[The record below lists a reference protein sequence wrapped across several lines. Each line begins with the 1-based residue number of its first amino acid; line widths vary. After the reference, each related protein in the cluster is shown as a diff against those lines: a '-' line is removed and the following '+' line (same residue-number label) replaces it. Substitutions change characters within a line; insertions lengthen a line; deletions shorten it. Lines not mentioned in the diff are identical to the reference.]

1 MAFDGGAI
9 GKLVETQT
17 VDGLR
22 LHGFYQQSSVS
33 LETRGGSRECW
44 VIVHGVAGNFY
55 NSSLLS
61 SISASLLGVGADVLR
76 INTRGRDAIAYFAV
90 GAAHARC
97 GAAYE
102 MICDGAV
109 DIAAWVDAIQR
120 QGYAKINLLGHSLG
134 AVKSLLYAS
143 LNASLYASQS
153 GSESGLQNGSQK
165 LSRLVLLSPP
175 RLQFNTLKDDVK
187 YASAYAANLAEAQ
200 EYCDAGKP
208 ETLFTIRYPQPMIV
222 SAGTYIDKY
231 GPASHYDYH
240 SFIKQNACSTLCP
253 TLWAFG
259 EYEVRGPRSSFR
271 DADKA
276 LIEAWKSL
284 GVKSQSLQ
292 IIPGGDHAYTGV
304 RDLLCHSVIDW
315 TQATV

>member
-1 MAFDGGAI
+1 MAFDGSAI

-17 VDGLR
+17 LDGLR
-22 LHGFYQQSSVS
+22 LHGFYQQSPKSLDTLVS
-33 LETRGGSRECW
+33 DRECW
-44 VIVHGVAGNFY
+44 LIVHGVAGNFY

-61 SISASLLGVGADVLR
+61 SVSGSLLSIGADVLR

-90 GAAHARC
+90 GAGHSRC
-97 GAAYE
+97 GSAYE

-109 DIAAWVDAIQR
+109 DIAAWVDAVQR
-120 QGYAKINLLGHSLG
+120 QGYEKINLLGHSLG
-134 AVKSLLYAS
+134 AVKSLLYV
-143 LNASLYASQS
+143 SQI
-153 GSESGLQNGSQK
+153 GPESMRKTDSQK

-175 RLQFNTLKDDVK
+175 RLQSDTLKDDVK

-200 EYCDAGKP
+200 QLCDEGKA

-240 SFIKQNACSTLCP
+240 SFLGRNACP

-259 EYEVRGPRSSFR
+259 EHEVRGPRSSFR

-276 LIEAWKSL
+276 LMEAWKSL
-284 GVKSQSLQ
+284 GAKSQSLQ
-292 IIPGGDHAYTGV
+292 VIRGGDHAYTGV

>member
-1 MAFDGGAI
+1 MAFDGSAF

-17 VDGLR
+17 IDGLR
-22 LHGFYQQSSVS
+22 LHGFFQESQVS
-33 LETRGGSRECW
+33 PDTHAIGRECW
-44 VIVHGVAGNFY
+44 LIVHGVAGNFY

-61 SISASLLGVGADVLR
+61 SISASLLSIGADVLR

-90 GAAHARC
+90 GSAHSRC

-109 DIAAWVDAIQR
+109 DIAAWVDAVQR
-120 QGYAKINLLGHSLG
+120 QGYEKINLLGHSLG

-143 LNASLYASQS
+143 QCDTESKLESN
-153 GSESGLQNGSQK
+153 SEKIALK

-175 RLQFNTLKDDVK
+175 RLQSNTLKDDAK

-200 EYCDAGKP
+200 QFCDAGKP

-231 GPASHYDYH
+231 GPASRYDYH
-240 SFIKQNACSTLCP
+240 SLHDRNTCP
-253 TLWAFG
+253 TLWVFG
-259 EYEVRGPRSSFR
+259 EHEVRGPRSSFR
-271 DADKA
+271 DADKV
-276 LIEAWKSL
+276 LMDTWKSS
-284 GVKSQSLQ
+284 GARSQSLQ
-292 IIPGGDHAYTGV
+292 VVPGGDHAYTGV
-304 RDLLCHSVIDW
+304 RDLLCHSVIEW
-315 TQATV
+315 TRATV